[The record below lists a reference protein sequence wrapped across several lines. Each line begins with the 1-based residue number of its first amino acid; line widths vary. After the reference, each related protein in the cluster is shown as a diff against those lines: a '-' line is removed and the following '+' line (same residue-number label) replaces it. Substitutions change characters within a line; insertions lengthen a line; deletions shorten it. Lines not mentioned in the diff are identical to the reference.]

1 MKNKIHKKKIII
13 IGGSGRLGTNL
24 IKYLNSNYDIIN
36 LSLEKSKIKTYQ
48 YFKFDLSKKV
58 NIDSF
63 FNKNSCDI
71 ICLINCTRF
80 RSNNIKE
87 NIFDLEDSFNI
98 EIKNYFYFIDKLMK
112 KNKTKKISILNIS
125 STNSF
130 LVSQQFLYYHV
141 SKNLIE
147 TLTKYLSIK
156 YIKDNTKINVLRLGL
171 ISTKNLSK
179 IVKPQIIKKFN
190 LRSAAPN
197 YKQISEFIKSNYI
210 ENVLLNGTIINLDGS
225 LTNIDQIYFNFTK

>member
-24 IKYLNSNYDIIN
+24 IKYLNSNYNIIN
-36 LSLEKSKIKTYQ
+36 LSPEKNKIKTYQ
-48 YFKFDLSKKV
+48 YFKFDLSKKE

-63 FNKNSCDI
+63 FNETSQNV

-80 RSNNIKE
+80 RSKNIKE
-87 NIFDLEDSFNI
+87 NIYDLEDAFNI
-98 EIKNYFYFIDKLMK
+98 EIKNYSYFIEKLIK
-112 KNKTKKISILNIS
+112 NNKTKTISILNIS

-130 LVSQQFLYYHV
+130 LISQQFLSYHV

-156 YIKDNTKINVLRLGL
+156 YIKNNIKINCLRLGL

-179 IVKPQIIKKFN
+179 IVNPQIIKKFN
-190 LRSAAPN
+190 LRSTAPN
-197 YKQISEFIKSNYI
+197 YKKISEFIKLNYI

-225 LTNIDQIYFNFTK
+225 LTNIDQIYFNHIG